1 MRLGNSSTHFIV
13 LPLRTS
19 DQHRR
24 LRHLPLLRVRLRGR
38 HGGHLGRGHPRV
50 RQIVDGSRQR
60 GVLVGGQQDVRGHLH
75 CLRRWL
81 VVYNKCFQK
90 KNFFKVNMTSSGSSG
105 HHIRLWTING
115 SLVAAQDCRVAIR
128 CVTFSNMDEGTSI
141 NVVAGGLENGTVRL
155 WSTWD
160 LSVVRDITS
169 NSVRQPIVW
178 SV

>member
-1 MRLGNSSTHFIV
+1 MTIKQCKTLTSNESLKVRSLNQNPPGKDVPYQWDSSDLYYITLLTKKGILLNMFLGT
-13 LPLRTS
+13 
-19 DQHRR
+19 
-24 LRHLPLLRVRLRGR
+24 
-38 HGGHLGRGHPRV
+38 
-50 RQIVDGSRQR
+50 
-60 GVLVGGQQDVRGHLH
+60 
-75 CLRRWL
+75 
-81 VVYNKCFQK
+81 
-90 KNFFKVNMTSSGSSG
+90 SG

-160 LSVVRDITS
+160 LSVVRDITT

-178 SV
+178 